1 MDRAIMTVRG
11 AELLRKELK
20 NLKSVDRPEI
30 IKAIATARE
39 FGDLKENAEYH
50 AAKEK
55 QSFIEGRIQEIES
68 KLSNSEIIDVTKL
81 SVTNKVIFGS
91 TVTLINLDSDQTV
104 KYKIVGEDESDVD
117 ITKTY
122 NLLQKKLVETKKD
135 IYGNLSAWQR
145 VQLSRHPNRPY
156 TLDYIKYICGDSF
169 LEMHGDRNYGDDKFN
184 GSTALDVEITKA
196 INHYKRTYNCIQN
209 K

>member
-11 AELLRKELK
+11 AELLRQELK

-55 QSFIEGRIQEIES
+55 QSFIEGRIAEIES

-81 SVTNKVIFGS
+81 SIANKIIFGS
-91 TVTLINLDSDQTV
+91 TVTLLNIDNDNVTT
-104 KYKIVGEDESDVD
+104 YKIVGED
-117 ITKTY
+117 
-122 NLLQKKLVETKKD
+122 
-135 IYGNLSAWQR
+135 
-145 VQLSRHPNRPY
+145 
-156 TLDYIKYICGDSF
+156 
-169 LEMHGDRNYGDDKFN
+169 
-184 GSTALDVEITKA
+184 
-196 INHYKRTYNCIQN
+196 
-209 K
+209 